1 MEWVK
6 KQTRTG
12 SVYYYNAVTGSKR
25 TTSPNEVDSDASGS
39 ASAGAA
45 VAPPPPPPRPRST
58 EVHNVFRVSVTRFCE
73 VNQSIIQSINQSLRL
88 DVCHSMP

>member
-12 SVYYYNAVTGSKR
+12 SVYYYNVMTGSTR
-25 TTSPNEVDSDASGS
+25 TTSPNEVDGDPSGS
-39 ASAGAA
+39 ASARAA

-58 EVHNVFRVSVTRFCE
+58 AVHNVFRVSVIRFFE
-73 VNQSIIQSINQSLRL
+73 VNQSIN
-88 DVCHSMP
+88 

>member
-6 KQTRTG
+6 KKNRTG
-12 SVYYYNAVTGSKR
+12 SVYYYNVMTGSTR
-25 TTSPNEVDSDASGS
+25 TRSPKEVDGDASGS

-58 EVHNVFRVSVTRFCE
+58 AVHNVFRVSAIRFFG
-73 VNQSIIQSINQSLRL
+73 SKSINQSPNQ
-88 DVCHSMP
+88 STNE